1 MLKQRT
7 LRNPIKAVG
16 IGLHTG
22 KNITMELLP
31 AEANT
36 GINFIRSDISEDF
49 LIPAIAEN
57 VGDTSLST
65 ALIKDDIKIST
76 IEHLLSAIAGLGV
89 DNCVIKV
96 NGPEVP
102 IMDGSSSPF
111 VFLIQ
116 SAGLEDQEALK
127 KFIKV
132 KKEVTVTRDDAYAT
146 IKPFDGF
153 KVSFKVDFD
162 HPVHK
167 QLPSESVIDFSSTS
181 FVKEVCRART
191 FGLMSEAEMLKSR
204 NLALGAS
211 VSNAIVFGD
220 DEILNDEGLRFNDE
234 IVKHKTLDAIGDL
247 YLLGGNLIGEFS
259 GYKSGHELNNKLLR
273 KIIEDDDAYD
283 YHVDR
288 WGTKWDVGGDVEA
301 FGDEVHSYFESAWSP
316 PIEGLTKISSL
327 FPTAEFRLEY
337 NEPGMCY
344 CGVTQFTNGEVN
356 DSYTDYDDIPGVSE
370 LDFNEDDVHEQ
381 LEEIVEEWIS
391 NQ

>member
-31 AEANT
+31 ADVNT
-36 GINFIRSDISEDF
+36 GINFIRKDIDEDL

-65 ALIKDDIKIST
+65 ALIKDDVKIST

-89 DNCVIKV
+89 DNCLIKV
-96 NGPEVP
+96 DGPEVP

-116 SAGLEDQEALK
+116 SAGLEDQNALK
-127 KFIKV
+127 RFIKV
-132 KKEVTVTRDDAYAT
+132 KKEIAVTRDDAYAS
-146 IKPFDGF
+146 IKPFNGF

-167 QLPSESVIDFSSTS
+167 RLPSKSIIDFSSTS

-191 FGLMSEAEMLKSR
+191 FGSWNEKELLQSK

-211 VSNAIVFGD
+211 VSNAIVFG
-220 DEILNDEGLRFNDE
+220 EEKILNEEGLRFNDE
-234 IVKHKTLDAIGDL
+234 IVKHKMLDAIGDL
-247 YLLGGNLIGEFS
+247 YLLGGNLIGQFS
-259 GYKSGHELNNKLLR
+259 GYKSGHALNNQLLR
-273 KIIEDDDAYD
+273 KIISDTDAYE
-283 YHVDR
+283 V
-288 WGTKWDVGGDVEA
+288 VEFENSENA
-301 FGDEVHSYFESAWSP
+301 PISYVRPPFGDME
-316 PIEGLTKISSL
+316 
-327 FPTAEFRLEY
+327 
-337 NEPGMCY
+337 
-344 CGVTQFTNGEVN
+344 
-356 DSYTDYDDIPGVSE
+356 
-370 LDFNEDDVHEQ
+370 
-381 LEEIVEEWIS
+381 
-391 NQ
+391 

>member
-1 MLKQRT
+1 MIDI
-7 LRNPIKAVG
+7 NPNNQNQQTINNTINVSG
-16 IGLHTG
+16 IGLHSG
-22 KNITMELLP
+22 EQVEMKLVP
-31 AEANT
+31 AEVDH
-36 GINFIRSDISEDF
+36 GVKFIRSDKNKDNTIDAIWSNVSET
-49 LIPAIAEN
+49 I
-57 VGDTSLST
+57 LST
-65 ALIKDDIKIST
+65 TISNHDTLKIST
-76 IEHLLSAIAGLGV
+76 IEHLMSALSGLHI
-89 DNCVIKV
+89 DNLLIYI
-96 NGPEVP
+96 NASEVP

-116 SAGLEDQEALK
+116 SAGLEDQDALK

-132 KKEVTVTRDDAYAT
+132 KKEVSVTRDDAFAK

-167 QLPSESVIDFSSTS
+167 TLPSESVIDFSSTS

-273 KIIEDDDAYD
+273 KIIEDDDAYE
-283 YHVDR
+283 
-288 WGTKWDVGGDVEA
+288 TVEFENSENA
-301 FGDEVHSYFESAWSP
+301 PISYVRPPFGD
-316 PIEGLTKISSL
+316 IE
-327 FPTAEFRLEY
+327 
-337 NEPGMCY
+337 
-344 CGVTQFTNGEVN
+344 
-356 DSYTDYDDIPGVSE
+356 
-370 LDFNEDDVHEQ
+370 
-381 LEEIVEEWIS
+381 
-391 NQ
+391 

>member
-31 AEANT
+31 ADVNT
-36 GINFIRSDISEDF
+36 GINFIRKDIDEDL

-65 ALIKDDIKIST
+65 ALIKNDVKIST

-89 DNCVIKV
+89 DNCLIKV
-96 NGPEVP
+96 DGPEVP

-116 SAGLEDQEALK
+116 SAGLEDQNALK
-127 KFIKV
+127 KFINV
-132 KKEVTVTRDDAYAT
+132 KKEITVTRDDAYAS
-146 IKPFDGF
+146 IKPFNGF

-167 QLPSESVIDFSSTS
+167 KLPSESIIDFSSTS

-191 FGLMSEAEMLKSR
+191 FGSWNEKELLQSK

-211 VSNAIVFGD
+211 VSNAIVFG
-220 DEILNDEGLRFNDE
+220 EEKILNEEGLRFNDE
-234 IVKHKTLDAIGDL
+234 IVKHKMLDAIGDL
-247 YLLGGNLIGEFS
+247 YLLGGNLIGQFS
-259 GYKSGHELNNKLLR
+259 GYKSGHALNNQLLR
-273 KIIEDDDAYD
+273 KIISDADAYE
-283 YHVDR
+283 V
-288 WGTKWDVGGDVEA
+288 VEFENSENA
-301 FGDEVHSYFESAWSP
+301 PISYVRPPFGDME
-316 PIEGLTKISSL
+316 
-327 FPTAEFRLEY
+327 
-337 NEPGMCY
+337 
-344 CGVTQFTNGEVN
+344 
-356 DSYTDYDDIPGVSE
+356 
-370 LDFNEDDVHEQ
+370 
-381 LEEIVEEWIS
+381 
-391 NQ
+391 

>member
-22 KNITMELLP
+22 KNITMELIP
-31 AEANT
+31 SDINT
-36 GINFIRSDISEDF
+36 GISFIRTDVDENIV
-49 LIPAIAEN
+49 IPAIAEN

-65 ALIKDDIKIST
+65 ALIKDNIKIST

-89 DNCVIKV
+89 DNCLIKV
-96 NGPEVP
+96 DGPEVP

-116 SAGLEDQEALK
+116 SAGLEDQDALK

-132 KKEVTVTRDDAYAT
+132 KKEITVTRDDAFAS

-167 QLPSESVIDFSSTS
+167 KLPTESIIDFSSTS

-191 FGLMSEAEMLKSR
+191 FGSMGEKELLQSR

-220 DEILNDEGLRFNDE
+220 EEIINQEGLRFNDE
-234 IVKHKTLDAIGDL
+234 IVKHKMLDAIGDL

-259 GYKSGHELNNKLLR
+259 GYKSGHALNNQLLR
-273 KIIEDDDAYD
+273 KIIKDPNAYE
-283 YHVDR
+283 V
-288 WGTKWDVGGDVEA
+288 VEFENSENA
-301 FGDEVHSYFESAWSP
+301 PISYVRPPFGDME
-316 PIEGLTKISSL
+316 
-327 FPTAEFRLEY
+327 
-337 NEPGMCY
+337 
-344 CGVTQFTNGEVN
+344 
-356 DSYTDYDDIPGVSE
+356 
-370 LDFNEDDVHEQ
+370 
-381 LEEIVEEWIS
+381 
-391 NQ
+391 

>member
-7 LRNPIKAVG
+7 LRNSIKAVG

-22 KNITMELLP
+22 KNINMELIP
-31 AEANT
+31 SEVNT
-36 GINFIRSDISEDF
+36 GINFIRTDVDEN
-49 LIPAIAEN
+49 LVIPAIAEN

-65 ALIKDDIKIST
+65 ALVKDDVKIST

-89 DNCVIKV
+89 DNCLIKV
-96 NGPEVP
+96 DGPEVP

-116 SAGLEDQEALK
+116 SAGLEDQDALK

-153 KVSFKVDFD
+153 KVSFKVSFD
-162 HPVHK
+162 HPIHK
-167 QLPSESVIDFSSTS
+167 KLPSESIIDFSSTS

-191 FGLMSEAEMLKSR
+191 FGSMSEKELLQSR

-211 VSNAIVFGD
+211 VSNAIVFGE
-220 DEILNDEGLRFNDE
+220 DEIINDEGLRFNDE
-234 IVKHKTLDAIGDL
+234 IVKHKMLDAIGDL

-273 KIIEDDDAYD
+273 KIIEDDDAYETVKFENSKNAPIS
-283 YHVDR
+283 YVR
-288 WGTKWDVGGDVEA
+288 PP
-301 FGDEVHSYFESAWSP
+301 FGD
-316 PIEGLTKISSL
+316 IE
-327 FPTAEFRLEY
+327 
-337 NEPGMCY
+337 
-344 CGVTQFTNGEVN
+344 
-356 DSYTDYDDIPGVSE
+356 
-370 LDFNEDDVHEQ
+370 
-381 LEEIVEEWIS
+381 
-391 NQ
+391 

>member
-31 AEANT
+31 ADVNT
-36 GINFIRSDISEDF
+36 GINFIRKDIDEDL

-65 ALIKDDIKIST
+65 ALIKDDVKIST

-89 DNCVIKV
+89 DNCLIKV
-96 NGPEVP
+96 DGPEVP

-116 SAGLEDQEALK
+116 SAGLEDQNALK
-127 KFIKV
+127 RFIKV
-132 KKEVTVTRDDAYAT
+132 KKEIAVTRDDAYAS
-146 IKPFDGF
+146 IKPFNGF

-167 QLPSESVIDFSSTS
+167 RLPSESIIDFSSTS

-191 FGLMSEAEMLKSR
+191 FGSWNEKELLQSK

-211 VSNAIVFGD
+211 VSNAIVFG
-220 DEILNDEGLRFNDE
+220 EEKILNEEGLRFNDE
-234 IVKHKTLDAIGDL
+234 IVKHKMLDAIGDL
-247 YLLGGNLIGEFS
+247 YLLGGNLIGQFS
-259 GYKSGHELNNKLLR
+259 GYKSGHALNNQLLR
-273 KIIEDDDAYD
+273 KIISDTDAYE
-283 YHVDR
+283 V
-288 WGTKWDVGGDVEA
+288 VEFENSENA
-301 FGDEVHSYFESAWSP
+301 PISYVRPPFGDME
-316 PIEGLTKISSL
+316 
-327 FPTAEFRLEY
+327 
-337 NEPGMCY
+337 
-344 CGVTQFTNGEVN
+344 
-356 DSYTDYDDIPGVSE
+356 
-370 LDFNEDDVHEQ
+370 
-381 LEEIVEEWIS
+381 
-391 NQ
+391 

>member
-7 LRNPIKAVG
+7 LRNSIKAVG

-31 AEANT
+31 ADINT
-36 GINFIRSDISEDF
+36 GINFIRKDVDEAL

-65 ALIKDDIKIST
+65 ALIKDDVKIST

-89 DNCVIKV
+89 DNCLIKV
-96 NGPEVP
+96 DGPEVP

-116 SAGLEDQEALK
+116 SAGLEDQNALK

-132 KKEVTVTRDDAYAT
+132 KKEIAVTRDDAYAS
-146 IKPFDGF
+146 IKPFNGF

-167 QLPSESVIDFSSTS
+167 TLPSESIIDFSSTS

-191 FGLMSEAEMLKSR
+191 FGSWNEKEFLQSK

-211 VSNAIVFGD
+211 VSNAIVFGK
-220 DEILNDEGLRFNDE
+220 EKILNEEGLRFNDE
-234 IVKHKTLDAIGDL
+234 IVKHKMLDAIGDL
-247 YLLGGNLIGEFS
+247 YLLGHNLIGQFS
-259 GYKSGHELNNKLLR
+259 GYKSGHSLNNELLR
-273 KIIEDDDAYD
+273 KILASEDAWEIVTFEDSAVAPISYA
-283 YHVDR
+283 R
-288 WGTKWDVGGDVEA
+288 A
-301 FGDEVHSYFESAWSP
+301 PFGDA
-316 PIEGLTKISSL
+316 I
-327 FPTAEFRLEY
+327 
-337 NEPGMCY
+337 
-344 CGVTQFTNGEVN
+344 
-356 DSYTDYDDIPGVSE
+356 
-370 LDFNEDDVHEQ
+370 Q
-381 LEEIVEEWIS
+381 L
-391 NQ
+391 

>member
-7 LRNPIKAVG
+7 LRNRIKAEG

-31 AEANT
+31 AEINS
-36 GINFIRSDISEDF
+36 GISFIRTDVDDNL

-65 ALIKDDIKIST
+65 ALIKDGTKIST

-89 DNCVIKV
+89 DNCLVKV

-116 SAGLEDQEALK
+116 SAGLKDQDALK

-132 KKEVTVTRDDAYAT
+132 KKEITVTRDDAFAS
-146 IKPFDGF
+146 IKPYDGF
-153 KVSFKVDFD
+153 KVSFRVDFD

-167 QLPSESVIDFSSTS
+167 TLPTESIIDFSSTS

-191 FGLMSEAEMLKSR
+191 FGSMSEKELLQSK

-220 DEILNDEGLRFNDE
+220 DGIINKEGLRFNDE
-234 IVKHKTLDAIGDL
+234 TVKHKMLDAIGDL
-247 YLLGGNLIGEFS
+247 YLLGGNLIGQFS
-259 GYKSGHELNNKLLR
+259 GYKSGHALNNQLLR
-273 KIIEDDDAYD
+273 KIIEDPDAYD
-283 YHVDR
+283 V
-288 WGTKWDVGGDVEA
+288 VEFENSENA
-301 FGDEVHSYFESAWSP
+301 PISYVKPPFGD
-316 PIEGLTKISSL
+316 IE
-327 FPTAEFRLEY
+327 
-337 NEPGMCY
+337 
-344 CGVTQFTNGEVN
+344 
-356 DSYTDYDDIPGVSE
+356 
-370 LDFNEDDVHEQ
+370 
-381 LEEIVEEWIS
+381 
-391 NQ
+391 

>member
-22 KNITMELLP
+22 QNITMELLP
-31 AEANT
+31 ADVNT
-36 GINFIRSDISEDF
+36 GINFIRKDIDESL

-65 ALIKDDIKIST
+65 ALIKDDVKIST

-89 DNCVIKV
+89 DNCLIKV
-96 NGPEVP
+96 DGPEVP

-116 SAGLEDQEALK
+116 SAGLEDQNALK

-132 KKEVTVTRDDAYAT
+132 KKEITVTREDAYAS
-146 IKPFDGF
+146 IKPFNGF

-167 QLPSESVIDFSSTS
+167 KLPSESIIDFSSTS

-191 FGLMSEAEMLKSR
+191 FGSWNEKELLQSK

-211 VSNAIVFGD
+211 VSNAIVFG
-220 DEILNDEGLRFNDE
+220 EEKILNEEGLRFNDE
-234 IVKHKTLDAIGDL
+234 IVKHKMLDAIGDL
-247 YLLGGNLIGEFS
+247 YLLGGNLIGQFS
-259 GYKSGHELNNKLLR
+259 GYKSGHALNNQLLR
-273 KIIEDDDAYD
+273 KIISDTDAYE
-283 YHVDR
+283 V
-288 WGTKWDVGGDVEA
+288 VEFENSENA
-301 FGDEVHSYFESAWSP
+301 PISYVRPPFGDME
-316 PIEGLTKISSL
+316 
-327 FPTAEFRLEY
+327 
-337 NEPGMCY
+337 
-344 CGVTQFTNGEVN
+344 
-356 DSYTDYDDIPGVSE
+356 
-370 LDFNEDDVHEQ
+370 
-381 LEEIVEEWIS
+381 
-391 NQ
+391 

>member
-31 AEANT
+31 ADINT
-36 GINFIRSDISEDF
+36 GINFIRKDVDEDL

-65 ALIKDDIKIST
+65 ALIKDDVKIST

-89 DNCVIKV
+89 DNCLIKV
-96 NGPEVP
+96 DGPEVP

-116 SAGLEDQEALK
+116 SAGLEDQDALK
-127 KFIKV
+127 RFIKV
-132 KKEVTVTRDDAYAT
+132 KKEITVTRDDAYAS
-146 IKPFDGF
+146 IKPFNGF

-167 QLPSESVIDFSSTS
+167 KLPSESIIDFSSTS

-191 FGLMSEAEMLKSR
+191 FGSWNEKELLQSK

-211 VSNAIVFGD
+211 VSNAIVFG
-220 DEILNDEGLRFNDE
+220 EEKILNEEGLRFNDE
-234 IVKHKTLDAIGDL
+234 IVKHKMLDAIGDL
-247 YLLGGNLIGEFS
+247 YLLGGNLIGQFS
-259 GYKSGHELNNKLLR
+259 GYKSGHALNNQLLR
-273 KIIEDDDAYD
+273 KIISDTDAYE
-283 YHVDR
+283 V
-288 WGTKWDVGGDVEA
+288 VEFENSENA
-301 FGDEVHSYFESAWSP
+301 PISYVRPPFGDME
-316 PIEGLTKISSL
+316 
-327 FPTAEFRLEY
+327 
-337 NEPGMCY
+337 
-344 CGVTQFTNGEVN
+344 
-356 DSYTDYDDIPGVSE
+356 
-370 LDFNEDDVHEQ
+370 
-381 LEEIVEEWIS
+381 
-391 NQ
+391 

>member
-7 LRNPIKAVG
+7 LRNPIKALG

-22 KNITMELLP
+22 KNISMELLP
-31 AEANT
+31 SKVNT
-36 GINFIRSDISEDF
+36 GINFIRTDIDESF

-89 DNCVIKV
+89 DNCIIKV
-96 NGPEVP
+96 DGPEVP

-116 SAGLEDQEALK
+116 SAGLEEQDALK

-132 KKEVTVTRDDAYAT
+132 KKEIAVSRDDAYAS
-146 IKPFDGF
+146 IKPFNGF
-153 KVSFKVDFD
+153 KVAFKVDFD

-167 QLPSESVIDFSSTS
+167 KLPAESIIDFSSTS

-191 FGLMSEAEMLKSR
+191 FGSWNEKELLQSK

-220 DEILNDEGLRFNDE
+220 DKILNEEGLRFNDE
-234 IVKHKTLDAIGDL
+234 IVKHKMLDAIGDL
-247 YLLGGNLIGEFS
+247 YLLGGNLIGQFS
-259 GYKSGHELNNKLLR
+259 GYKSGHALNNQLLR
-273 KIIEDDDAYD
+273 KIIADNDAYEVVKFENSENAPIS
-283 YHVDR
+283 YVR
-288 WGTKWDVGGDVEA
+288 PP
-301 FGDEVHSYFESAWSP
+301 FGEME
-316 PIEGLTKISSL
+316 
-327 FPTAEFRLEY
+327 
-337 NEPGMCY
+337 
-344 CGVTQFTNGEVN
+344 
-356 DSYTDYDDIPGVSE
+356 
-370 LDFNEDDVHEQ
+370 
-381 LEEIVEEWIS
+381 
-391 NQ
+391 

>member
-31 AEANT
+31 ADINT
-36 GINFIRSDISEDF
+36 GINFIRNDVDEAL

-89 DNCVIKV
+89 DNCIIKV
-96 NGPEVP
+96 DGPEVP

-116 SAGLEDQEALK
+116 SAGLEDQNALK

-132 KKEVTVTRDDAYAT
+132 KKEITVTRDDAYAS
-146 IKPFDGF
+146 IKPFNGF

-167 QLPSESVIDFSSTS
+167 TLPSESIIDFSSTS

-191 FGLMSEAEMLKSR
+191 FGSWNEKELLQSK

-211 VSNAIVFGD
+211 VSNAIVFGK
-220 DEILNDEGLRFNDE
+220 EKILNEEGLRFNDE
-234 IVKHKTLDAIGDL
+234 IVKHKMLDAIGDL
-247 YLLGGNLIGEFS
+247 YLLGGNLIGQFS
-259 GYKSGHELNNKLLR
+259 GYKSGHALNNQLLR
-273 KIIEDDDAYD
+273 KIISDSDAYEVIEFENSENAPIS
-283 YHVDR
+283 YVR
-288 WGTKWDVGGDVEA
+288 PP
-301 FGDEVHSYFESAWSP
+301 FGD
-316 PIEGLTKISSL
+316 I
-327 FPTAEFRLEY
+327 
-337 NEPGMCY
+337 
-344 CGVTQFTNGEVN
+344 
-356 DSYTDYDDIPGVSE
+356 D
-370 LDFNEDDVHEQ
+370 
-381 LEEIVEEWIS
+381 
-391 NQ
+391 